1 MITVQVQHYL
11 SRARDFL
18 QGVDLLKDDLDE
30 YKYSTAL
37 LGIHAAISYCDAM
50 RIGLGSEKLS
60 SEDHLSAAA
69 DLKSHLGGRN
79 CDADKGTNRLQRLL
93 RIKSKIAYGPFA
105 SGLDFGRIV
114 QDAVRF
120 AAWAE
125 LAGKT
130 LKIEGWRDG

>member
-1 MITVQVQHYL
+1 MISVQGQHYL

-18 QGVDLLKDDLDE
+18 QGVDLLKEDLDE
-30 YKYSTAL
+30 YKYSSAL

-50 RIGLGSEKLS
+50 RIGLGSQKLS
-60 SEDHLSAAA
+60 SEDHLSAVA
-69 DLKSHLGGRN
+69 DLKSHLGARRW
-79 CDADKGTNRLQRLL
+79 DADNGTDRLQRLL
-93 RIKSKIAYGPFA
+93 GVKSKIAYGPYG

-114 QDAVRF
+114 QDAIRF

-130 LKIEGWRDG
+130 LRIEGWRDG